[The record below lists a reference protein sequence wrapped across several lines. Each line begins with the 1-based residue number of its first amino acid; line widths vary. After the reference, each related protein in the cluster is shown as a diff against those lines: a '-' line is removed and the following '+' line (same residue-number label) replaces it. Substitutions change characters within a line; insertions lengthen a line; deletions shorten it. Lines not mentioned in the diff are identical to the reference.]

1 MANIS
6 SACGTFWFNDEFQK
20 KHAQLI
26 QEYFDKA
33 KLDEFYGIYINDS
46 DNGVFDFSGDGR
58 WSMDNTLPW
67 ALCPIADSNSDHV
80 KRLYYKL
87 YKAMQKEKAVVTF
100 DFDDYESGVQFNVHE
115 IVEVTAWDDPDSD
128 QPFKLNIKVEKDLGF
143 DDATLINQGRE
154 DGYLMDIPEDREC
167 FYNNEFES
175 WYRKQSRKYQKEHL
189 KLPLFLQ
196 TVAFLKQN
204 DDFNGGILLWKAD
217 PDFLGE
223 MVMDNVNNAF
233 QSTENPDLNS
243 IPPVKQASLIV
254 FSHISF

>member
-1 MANIS
+1 
-6 SACGTFWFNDEFQK
+6 
-20 KHAQLI
+20 
-26 QEYFDKA
+26 
-33 KLDEFYGIYINDS
+33 
-46 DNGVFDFSGDGR
+46 
-58 WSMDNTLPW
+58 
-67 ALCPIADSNSDHV
+67 
-80 KRLYYKL
+80 
-87 YKAMQKEKAVVTF
+87 
-100 DFDDYESGVQFNVHE
+100 
-115 IVEVTAWDDPDSD
+115 
-128 QPFKLNIKVEKDLGF
+128 
-143 DDATLINQGRE
+143 
-154 DGYLMDIPEDREC
+154 MDIPEDREC

-243 IPPVKQASLIV
+243 IPPVK
-254 FSHISF
+254 